1 MNKIRISVYVEQGKN
16 NEKAC
21 FYRDDLVDIK
31 EGIIDEEEDI
41 KIEISRIEDNQIVI
55 KANGSEFILKKEEK
69 IQFDCCTGY
78 YSAVSSDN
86 QYFFIISWKTKDIL
100 NYEKT
105 KYKIYHDYLK
115 EELINE

>member
-1 MNKIRISVYVEQGKN
+1 MNKIRISVYVEHGKN

-55 KANGSEFILKKEEK
+55 KADGSEFILKKEEK

-86 QYFFIISWKTKDIL
+86 QYFFIISWKTNDIL
-100 NYEKT
+100 KYEDNKF
-105 KYKIYHDYLK
+105 ILHHSYLR
-115 EELINE
+115 EEL

>member
-1 MNKIRISVYVEQGKN
+1 MNKIRISVYVERGKN
-16 NEKAC
+16 NEKMC
-21 FYRDDLVDIK
+21 FYRDDLIDIN

-41 KIEISRIEDNQIVI
+41 DIIISKIEDNRIVI
-55 KANGSEFILKKEEK
+55 KANESEFILNKEEK

-86 QYFFIISWKTKDIL
+86 QYFFIISWKAKDIL
-100 NYEKT
+100 NYEET
-105 KYKIYHDYLK
+105 KFTLYHDYLK